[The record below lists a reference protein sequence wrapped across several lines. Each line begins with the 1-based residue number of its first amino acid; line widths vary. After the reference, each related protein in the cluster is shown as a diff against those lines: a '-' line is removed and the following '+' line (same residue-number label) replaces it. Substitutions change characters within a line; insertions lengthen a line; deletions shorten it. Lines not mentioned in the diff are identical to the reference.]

1 MSTPPEVPGKRES
14 LDTRIEPE
22 ERGRIDRAAK
32 ARGKIRTDFILD
44 AERLA
49 AEEAL
54 PDQMLI
60 VASRETYAEFLTR
73 LDQPPQ
79 PNERLRKTMQ
89 TPAPWEKA

>member
-1 MSTPPEVPGKRES
+1 MSTPPEVPDMREL
-14 LDTRIEPE
+14 LDTRIKPE
-22 ERGRIDRAAK
+22 ERGLIDRAAR
-32 ARGKIRTDFILD
+32 ARRKPRADFILD

-60 VASRETYAEFLTR
+60 VASRESYAEFLTR

-79 PNERLRKTMQ
+79 PNGRLCKTMQ
-89 TPAPWEKA
+89 TPAPWDNA

>member
-1 MSTPPEVPGKRES
+1 MHTQPKMPGKRES

-22 ERGRIDRAAK
+22 ERGLIDRG
-32 ARGKIRTDFILD
+32 ARARRKPRTDFILD

-60 VASRETYAEFLTR
+60 VTSRKAYAELLTR

-79 PNERLRKTMQ
+79 PNECLLKTMQ
-89 TPAPWEKA
+89 TRAPWENA